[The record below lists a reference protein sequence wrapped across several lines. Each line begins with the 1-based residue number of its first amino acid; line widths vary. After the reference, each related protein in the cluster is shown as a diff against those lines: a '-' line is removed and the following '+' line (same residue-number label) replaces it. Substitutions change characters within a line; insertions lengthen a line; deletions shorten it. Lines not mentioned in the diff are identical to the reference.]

1 MVQGSPPDASATI
14 AGSLCRFCHAQC
26 AAHVEVVDGRVRGL
40 RGIPDN
46 EAYHGFT
53 CTKGRELPA
62 FHTSPHRLLRSLARG
77 PDGSHRPLASGE
89 AMDAIGDRLRVILD
103 EHGPRSVAIYIG
115 THGYNNLLTAQTA
128 LAFMDAIESPMVFT
142 SVTIDQPGKA
152 ISTAL
157 HGTWLAGAPS
167 LEQSDVWLATGTNPL
182 HSMLGPVNP
191 GRAFRLARERGLG
204 LVVIDPRRT
213 EFARRADVHL
223 QARPGEDPTVLA
235 GLLRVIFSEGL
246 QDDEF
251 LSANVRGQENLREIV
266 EAFTPQYVER
276 RADVPASQLERAA
289 RIYAAGRRGVAVVGT
304 GPNMSGRGNL
314 TEYLTKA
321 LMTVCGHWLRE
332 GDAVANPGVL
342 INWPPRKAQAVEPSP
357 AWGFGE
363 KLRVRGLGNT
373 AAGLPTAAA
382 ADEILLE
389 GEGQVRALLNLG
401 GNPLVAWP
409 DQKKTHDALGR
420 LDLLVSIDPVL
431 SATARVSDYVIAPT
445 LSFETAGCSALSEL
459 LGGYVGWGYSMPYG
473 HWAPKLVDPPAGSDV
488 IDDWTLFHGLAR
500 RLGHALRVKP
510 ITHLDPTLQEEHAV
524 TLDGDEPPTSEELW
538 EMLLRGSPVPL
549 AEVKPCTE
557 GHVFARDKTVDAK
570 DAGWAGRLDVGSAPM
585 IAELHEV
592 GGEPIAS
599 PEDSE
604 FAFRLISR
612 RLPHVHNSS
621 WHLHEPLRRKHPSN
635 PAFMHPDD
643 LERLGVTSG
652 SIVEISSAAATIQ
665 GVVEAAPDLRR
676 GLVSMPHCWGGV
688 PGEDDDVRVH
698 GGNTSRLSSTDRD
711 FDRYSGI
718 PRMSTIP
725 VNVRPATPEPGQ
737 GTENEP

>member
-1 MVQGSPPDASATI
+1 MVQGSAPSGVATT

-26 AAHVEVVDGRVRGL
+26 AAHVEIVDGRVVSL

-62 FHTSPHRLLRSLARG
+62 FHVSPHRLLQSQARG
-77 PDGSHRPLASGE
+77 PDGTHRPIASGD
-89 AMDAIGDRLRVILD
+89 ALDAIAGRLRTLID

-157 HGTWLAGAPS
+157 HGTWLAGPAS

-191 GRAFRLARERGLG
+191 GRAFRVARERGLG

-223 QARPGEDPTVLA
+223 QARPGEDPTVLG
-235 GLLRVIFSEGL
+235 GLLHVIFRDGL

-251 LSANVRGQENLREIV
+251 LASNVRGLDDLRAAV
-266 EAFTPQYVER
+266 ASFTPQYVER
-276 RADVPASQLERAA
+276 RADVPAPDLERAA

-314 TEYLTKA
+314 TEYLSKA

-332 GDAVANPGVL
+332 GEAVANPGVL

-382 ADEILLE
+382 AEEMLLE
-389 GEGQVRALLNLG
+389 GEGRVRALLNLG

-409 DQKKTHDALGR
+409 DQKKTQEALGR

-459 LGGYVGWGYSMPYG
+459 LGGYVGWGYSLPYG
-473 HWAPKLVDPPAGSDV
+473 HWAPKLVDPPPGSDV
-488 IDDWTLFHGLAR
+488 VDDWTVFHGLAR
-500 RLGHALRVKP
+500 RLERGLRVKP
-510 ITHLDPTLQEEHAV
+510 ITYLDPAQQEEHAV
-524 TLDGDEPPTSEELW
+524 TLDDEAPTSEELW

-549 AEVKPCTE
+549 ADVKPCTE
-557 GHVFARDKTVDAK
+557 GHVFARDEAVGGK

-585 IAELHEV
+585 IAEMHEV
-592 GGEPIAS
+592 RGEPVAA
-599 PEDSE
+599 PEDSG

-612 RLPHVHNSS
+612 RLPNVHNSS
-621 WHLHEPLRRKHPSN
+621 WHVHEPLRRRHPSN

-643 LERLGVTSG
+643 LATLGVVSG
-652 SIVEISSAAATIQ
+652 EIVEISSASATIR
-665 GVVEAAPDLRR
+665 GIVEAAPDLRR
-676 GLVSMPHCWGGV
+676 GLVSMPHCWGGL
-688 PGEDDDVRVH
+688 PGEDDDVRAH
-698 GGNTSRLSSTDRD
+698 GGNTSRLARTDRD
-711 FDRYSGI
+711 FDRYTGI

-725 VNVRPATPEPGQ
+725 VNVRPAVADARQSAE
-737 GTENEP
+737 TER